1 MVMVVLHG
9 GHGCVADCQ
18 GFAYGPVS
26 ETVHVVVC
34 CGSPSLN
41 GLDGVV
47 HACIRRVSPA
57 VPSHTVLISCNW
69 LCERLMHGMGLM

>member
-1 MVMVVLHG
+1 MGAWRIAKVWHTG
-9 GHGCVADCQ
+9 
-18 GFAYGPVS
+18 YGSVS
-26 ETVHVVVC
+26 EIVHIVGY

-57 VPSHTVLISCNW
+57 VPSYTVLTSRNW
-69 LCERLMHGMGLM
+69 LCERLMHGMGLR